1 MSQSTPTPAAITK
14 SKIKPLPRRQDV
26 PTHLTW
32 DMSALYATPEH
43 FYADLEQASLLAEQ
57 LSSTDML
64 TFTDAASVIRLLEM
78 YERYLIILSKAGTYA
93 GAQSAVDMSD
103 SELQIRAR
111 DFDST
116 VAKLN
121 SQTTIVL
128 QTLKQA
134 DEALLTQAIDTN
146 DKYKAFLTDLLA
158 QKPYTLSL
166 DVETALA
173 ALSPV
178 LELPYNNYEQCKL
191 ADMSFP
197 DFEVVD
203 SNGNTQSYP
212 LSFSAF
218 ENEYE
223 SDPRTDFRR
232 AAFKAFSARL
242 RESQHTIASDYL
254 TQVKKEKTLAD
265 MRGFDSVFDYLLHE
279 QKIPRALYDE
289 HIDTIMSHL
298 AKPMRRYAR
307 LLKDANGIEQ
317 MSFADLKVP
326 LDANFVA
333 KVSIEEAQDYCVQA
347 LSLLGEDYTAMV
359 KRSFSER
366 WYDFAQNQGKS
377 TGGFCASPYGEHSYI
392 LLSWTE
398 NLGDVF
404 TLIHE
409 IGHAGHFYNA
419 GLQQNYL
426 SYEPSLYFIEAPSTC
441 NELLLGHHLLQQK
454 QDDIAFQRYVIASL
468 LSNTYYHN
476 FVTHFLEAHF
486 QREVYRAVD
495 AGQNLST
502 EDLHA
507 LKKATLQAFWG
518 DTVVIDDD
526 ADLTWMRQPHYYMGL
541 YSYTYS
547 AGLSIATQLF
557 KKLRSGDSQNN
568 NTIDDWLAVL
578 RAGGSKTPVELA
590 QMIGVDITDKA
601 TLIDTIDFIGELVE
615 QAEALT
621 EQMAKESKQA
631 SM

>member
-1 MSQSTPTPAAITK
+1 MSQAIPKTQ
-14 SKIKPLPRRQDV
+14 SLPLRKDV

-32 DMSALYATPEH
+32 DMSALYNAPAD
-43 FYADLEQASLLAEQ
+43 FYADLDKATELAEH
-57 LSSTDML
+57 LSSDDL
-64 TFTDAASVIRLLEM
+64 LELTDAASIITLLEV
-78 YERYLIILSKAGTYA
+78 YERYLTILSKAGTYA

-134 DEALLTQAIDTN
+134 DESLLTQAIELN
-146 DKYKAFLTDLLA
+146 AKYEAFLTDLLA
-158 QKPYTLSL
+158 EKPYTLSL
-166 DVETALA
+166 AVETALIS
-173 ALSPV
+173 LSPV

-191 ADMSFP
+191 ADMTFP
-197 DFEVVD
+197 DFEVKD
-203 SNGNTQSYP
+203 SEVNDSEGNAQTYP

-223 SDPRTDFRR
+223 SDTRTEFRR

-242 RESQHTIASDYL
+242 RQSQHTIASDYL
-254 TQVKKEKTLAD
+254 TQVKKEKILAD

-279 QKIPRALYDE
+279 QKVPRAMYDE
-289 HIDTIMSHL
+289 HIDTIMTHL
-298 AKPMRRYAR
+298 AEPMRRYVR
-307 LLKDANGIEQ
+307 LLKEANGIDK
-317 MSFADLKVP
+317 MTFADLNVP

-333 KVSIEEAQDYCVQA
+333 KVSIDEARDYCVEA
-347 LSLLGEDYTAMV
+347 LTLLGDDYTAMV
-359 KRSFSER
+359 KRSFSDR

-419 GLQQNYL
+419 GQQQNYL

-454 QDDIAFQRYVIASL
+454 QDDTAFQRYVIASL

-476 FVTHFLEAHF
+476 FVTHYLEAHF

-495 AGQNLST
+495 TGKNLST

-507 LKKATLQAFWG
+507 LKKATLQQFWG
-518 DTVVIDDD
+518 DTVEIDDD
-526 ADLTWMRQPHYYMGL
+526 AALTWMRQPHYYMGL

-557 KKLRSGDSQNN
+557 KKLRNGEDV
-568 NTIDDWLAVL
+568 IDDWLAVL
-578 RAGGSKTPVELA
+578 RAGGSKTPAALA

-601 TLIDTIDFIGELVE
+601 TLIDTIGFISELVD
-615 QAEALT
+615 QAVELT
-621 EQMAKESKQA
+621 EQMQDA
-631 SM
+631 

>member
-1 MSQSTPTPAAITK
+1 MSDATANTPDTITP
-14 SKIKPLPRRQDV
+14 SKPQALPLRKDV
-26 PTHLTW
+26 PTELTW
-32 DMSALYATPEH
+32 DMSALYPTPAD
-43 FYADLEQASLLAEQ
+43 FYADLEQAATLAEQ
-57 LSSTDML
+57 LSSEKML
-64 TFTDAASVIRLLEM
+64 ALTDANSIINLLEI
-78 YERYLIILSKAGTYA
+78 YERYLTILSKAGTYA

-103 SELQIRAR
+103 SELQIRAQ
-111 DFDST
+111 DFDSR

-134 DEALLTQAIDTN
+134 DESLLKQAIGIDA
-146 DKYKAFLTDLLA
+146 KYEAFLTDLLA
-158 QKPYTLSL
+158 EKPYTLSL
-166 DVETALA
+166 DVETALIS
-173 ALSPV
+173 LSPV

-197 DFEVVD
+197 DFEVSD
-203 SNGNTQSYP
+203 SAGHTKTYP
-212 LSFSAF
+212 LSFSTF

-223 SDPRTDFRR
+223 SDVRTEFRR
-232 AAFKAFSARL
+232 AAFKAFSAQL
-242 RESQHTIASDYL
+242 RQSQHTIASDYL
-254 TQVKKEKTLAD
+254 AQVKKEKILAD

-279 QKIPRALYDE
+279 QKIPRAMYDE

-298 AKPMRRYAR
+298 AEPMRRYAH
-307 LLKDANGIEQ
+307 LLQQANGIEK
-317 MSFADLKVP
+317 MTFADLKVP

-333 KVSIEEAQDYCVQA
+333 KVSIDEARDYCVDA
-347 LSLLGEDYTAMV
+347 LTLLGDDYTAMV

-366 WYDFAQNQGKS
+366 WYDFAQNKGKS

-419 GLQQNYL
+419 GQQQNYL

-454 QDDIAFQRYVIASL
+454 QDDTAFQRYVIASL

-476 FVTHFLEAHF
+476 FVTHYLEAHF

-495 AGQNLST
+495 AGKNLST

-507 LKKATLQAFWG
+507 LKKATLQEFWG
-518 DTVVIDDD
+518 DTVEIDDD
-526 ADLTWMRQPHYYMGL
+526 ADLTWMRQPHYYLGL

-557 KKLRSGDSQNN
+557 KKLRNGEDV
-568 NTIDDWLAVL
+568 IDDWLAIL
-578 RAGGSKTPVELA
+578 RAGGSKTPAELA
-590 QMIGVDITDKA
+590 QMVGVDITDKA
-601 TLIDTIDFIGELVE
+601 TLIDSIGFISELVD
-615 QAEALT
+615 QAVTLT
-621 EQMAKESKQA
+621 EQMQEG
-631 SM
+631 

>member
-1 MSQSTPTPAAITK
+1 MSQSTATANPET
-14 SKIKPLPRRQDV
+14 KPLPKRQDV

-64 TFTDAASVIRLLEM
+64 TLSDTASVIRLLEM

-116 VAKLN
+116 VAKLG

-134 DEALLTQAIDTN
+134 SEPLLKQAIELN
-146 DKYKAFLTDLLA
+146 AKYQAFLNDLLA

-166 DVETALA
+166 ELETALVL
-173 ALSPV
+173 LSPV
-178 LELPYNNYEQCKL
+178 LDLPYNNYEQCKL

-232 AAFKAFSARL
+232 AAFKAFSSRL

-254 TQVKKEKTLAD
+254 IQVKKEKILAD

-326 LDANFVA
+326 LDASFVA
-333 KVSIEEAQDYCVQA
+333 KVSIKEARDYCVQA
-347 LSLLGEDYTAMV
+347 LSLLGEDYLAMV

-526 ADLTWMRQPHYYMGL
+526 AALTWMRQPHYYMGL

-557 KKLRSGDSQNN
+557 KKLRKGED
-568 NTIDDWLAVL
+568 TIDDWLAVL
-578 RAGGSKTPVELA
+578 RAGGSKSPVELA

-601 TLIDTIDFIGELVE
+601 TLIDTIDFIGDLVE

-621 EQMAKESKQA
+621 EQLAKESKQA
-631 SM
+631 SV

>member
-1 MSQSTPTPAAITK
+1 MSQATTKTMPTT
-14 SKIKPLPRRQDV
+14 KPLPLRKDV

-32 DMSALYATPEH
+32 DMNALYPTPAD
-43 FYADLEQASLLAEQ
+43 FYADLDQATKLAEQ
-57 LSSTDML
+57 LSSDAL
-64 TFTDAASVIRLLEM
+64 LELTDAASIITLLEV
-78 YERYLIILSKAGTYA
+78 YERYLSILSKAGTYA

-103 SELQIRAR
+103 SELQIRAQ

-116 VAKLN
+116 VAKLG

-134 DEALLTQAIDTN
+134 DEALIKQAIELN
-146 DKYKAFLTDLLA
+146 AKYQAFLTDLLA
-158 QKPYTLSL
+158 QKPHTLSL
-166 DVETALA
+166 AVETALIS
-173 ALSPV
+173 LSPV

-191 ADMSFP
+191 ADMTFP
-197 DFEVVD
+197 DFEVND
-203 SNGNTQSYP
+203 AEGNTQSYP

-223 SDPRTDFRR
+223 SDTRTDFRR
-232 AAFKAFSARL
+232 AAFQAFSARL
-242 RESQHTIASDYL
+242 RQSQHTIASDYL
-254 TQVKKEKTLAD
+254 AQVKKEKILAD

-279 QKIPRALYDE
+279 QKVPRAMYDE
-289 HIDTIMSHL
+289 HIDTIMTHL
-298 AKPMRRYAR
+298 AEPMRRYAR
-307 LLKDANGIEQ
+307 LLKEANGIDK
-317 MSFADLKVP
+317 MTFADLKVP

-333 KVSIEEAQDYCVQA
+333 KVSIDEAQDYCVEA
-347 LSLLGEDYTAMV
+347 LSLLGNEYTDMV

-409 IGHAGHFYNA
+409 IGHAGHFFNSA
-419 GLQQNYL
+419 QQQNYL

-476 FVTHFLEAHF
+476 FVTHYLEAHF

-495 AGQNLST
+495 AGKNLST

-507 LKKATLQAFWG
+507 LKKATLQQFWG
-518 DTVVIDDD
+518 DTVEIDDD
-526 ADLTWMRQPHYYMGL
+526 AALTWMRQPHYYLGL

-557 KKLRSGDSQNN
+557 KKLRSGGSLNKN
-568 NTIDDWLAVL
+568 VIDNWLAVL

-601 TLIDTIDFIGELVE
+601 TLIDSIGFISELVD
-615 QAEALT
+615 QAIELT
-621 EQMAKESKQA
+621 EQMTQKHNDA
-631 SM
+631 SA

>member
-1 MSQSTPTPAAITK
+1 MSQATTKTMPTT
-14 SKIKPLPRRQDV
+14 KPLPLRKDV

-32 DMSALYATPEH
+32 DMNALYPTPAD
-43 FYADLEQASLLAEQ
+43 FYADLDQATKLAEQ
-57 LSSTDML
+57 LSSDAL
-64 TFTDAASVIRLLEM
+64 LELTDAASIITLLEV
-78 YERYLIILSKAGTYA
+78 YERYLSILSKAGTYA

-103 SELQIRAR
+103 SELQIRAQ

-134 DEALLTQAIDTN
+134 DEALIKQAIKLN
-146 DKYKAFLTDLLA
+146 AKYKAFLTDLLA
-158 QKPYTLSL
+158 QKPHTLSL
-166 DVETALA
+166 AVETALIS
-173 ALSPV
+173 LSPV

-191 ADMSFP
+191 ADMTFP
-197 DFEVVD
+197 DFEVND
-203 SNGNTQSYP
+203 SEGNTQSYP

-223 SDPRTDFRR
+223 SDTRTDFRR

-242 RESQHTIASDYL
+242 RQSQHTIASDYL
-254 TQVKKEKTLAD
+254 AQVKKEKILAD

-279 QKIPRALYDE
+279 QKVPRAMYDE
-289 HIDTIMSHL
+289 HIDTIMTHL
-298 AKPMRRYAR
+298 AEPMRRYAH
-307 LLKDANGIEQ
+307 LLKEANGIDK
-317 MSFADLKVP
+317 MTFADLKVP

-333 KVSIEEAQDYCVQA
+333 KVSIDEAQDYCVEA
-347 LSLLGEDYTAMV
+347 LSLLGDEYTDMV

-366 WYDFAQNQGKS
+366 WYDFAQNKGKS

-409 IGHAGHFYNA
+409 IGHAGHFFNSA
-419 GLQQNYL
+419 QQQNYL
-426 SYEPSLYFIEAPSTC
+426 SYEPSPYFIEAPSTC

-454 QDDIAFQRYVIASL
+454 QDDIAFQRYVVASL

-476 FVTHFLEAHF
+476 FVTHYLEAHF

-495 AGQNLST
+495 AGRNLST

-507 LKKATLQAFWG
+507 LKKATLQQFWG
-518 DTVVIDDD
+518 DMVEIDDD
-526 ADLTWMRQPHYYMGL
+526 AALTWMRQPHYYLGL

-557 KKLRSGDSQNN
+557 KKLRSGGSLNEN
-568 NTIDDWLAVL
+568 VIDNWLAVL

-601 TLIDTIDFIGELVE
+601 TLIDSIGFISELVD
-615 QAEALT
+615 QAIELT
-621 EQMAKESKQA
+621 EQMTQKHNDA
-631 SM
+631 SA

>member
-1 MSQSTPTPAAITK
+1 MNQATAHTTA
-14 SKIKPLPRRQDV
+14 KPQALPLRKDV

-32 DMSALYATPEH
+32 DMTALYATPDD
-43 FYADLEQASLLAEQ
+43 FYAELEQASQLAEQ
-57 LSSTDML
+57 LSSTQML
-64 TFTDAASVIRLLEM
+64 SLGDAASIIRLLEL

-93 GAQSAVDMSD
+93 GAQSAVDMTD

-134 DEALLTQAIDTN
+134 DETLLTQAIDLN
-146 DKYKAFLTDLLA
+146 AKYKAFLTDLLA

-166 DVETALA
+166 EVETALVS
-173 ALSPV
+173 LSPV
-178 LELPYNNYEQCKL
+178 LDLPYNNYEQCKL

-197 DFEVVD
+197 DFKVND
-203 SNGNTQSYP
+203 SEGNTKTYP

-232 AAFKAFSARL
+232 AAFKAFSSRL
-242 RESQHTIASDYL
+242 RQSQHTIASDYL
-254 TQVKKEKTLAD
+254 TQVKKEKILAD

-279 QKIPRALYDE
+279 QKVPRAMYDE

-298 AKPMRRYAR
+298 AEPMRRYAR
-307 LLKDANGIEQ
+307 LLQTANGIEQ

-333 KVSIEEAQDYCVQA
+333 KVSIDEARDYCVDA
-347 LSLLGEDYTAMV
+347 LTLLGDDYTAMV

-419 GLQQNYL
+419 GQQQNYL

-454 QDDIAFQRYVIASL
+454 QDDITFQRYVIGSL

-476 FVTHFLEAHF
+476 FVTHYLEAHF

-495 AGQNLST
+495 GGKNLST

-507 LKKATLQAFWG
+507 LKKATLQQFWG
-518 DTVVIDDD
+518 DTVEIDDD
-526 ADLTWMRQPHYYMGL
+526 AALTWMRQPHYYLGL

-547 AGLSIATQLF
+547 PGLSIATQLF
-557 KKLRSGDSQNN
+557 KKLRSGDSLNDN
-568 NTIDDWLAVL
+568 IIDDWLAVL
-578 RAGGSKTPVELA
+578 RAGGSKTPAELT
-590 QMIGVDITDKA
+590 QMVGVDITDKA
-601 TLIDTIDFIGELVE
+601 TLIDTIGFISELVD
-615 QAEALT
+615 QAVELT
-621 EQMAKESKQA
+621 EQMQEG
-631 SM
+631 